1 MRRDTKVAAVVVSF
15 IAVLAVLFLAP
26 IVPFS
31 KTWYTGT
38 TQADTFPSMSC
49 SAPNSVVNPTLVYNG
64 YESVTG
70 YITGVG
76 VVVYTG
82 CYMPQ

>member
-1 MRRDTKVAAVVVSF
+1 MKGMKVTIGVVIFV
-15 IAVLAVLFLAP
+15 AVLAVIFLAP

-49 SAPNSVVNPTLVYNG
+49 SVPNNAVDPTLVYNG
-64 YESVTG
+64 YESITG
-70 YITGVG
+70 YFTGVG
-76 VVVYTG
+76 ILVYTG

>member
-1 MRRDTKVAAVVVSF
+1 MRRDTKVVAVVVVF

-49 SAPNSVVNPTLVYNG
+49 TVPNNALNPTLVYNG
-64 YESVTG
+64 YESVMG
-70 YITGVG
+70 YVTDVG
-76 VVVYTG
+76 VVIYTG